1 MLGLRPKLR
10 VVRLVKTAMSVAG
23 KGHCRLKPRMSRRRS
38 VPLAVQ
44 ICPGNLHQ
52 LVNTPP
58 PGCCALR
65 VFQSEHT
72 VAEPAQQLHRAHASH
87 QPPPRQ
93 GWTEGHRARAMKGT
107 TAQADLP
114 WGELRQLVVM
124 PPLLHVL
131 SCSVKQAAA
140 FPEQQ
145 LCAWHLIQ
153 KSD

>member
-1 MLGLRPKLR
+1 MTAQSPSKDARMQVNSEPTAHKHSRGALTVMLGLRPKLR

-65 VFQSEHT
+65 VFQSEQT
-72 VAEPAQQLHRAHASH
+72 DAEPLQQLHRHMCRISRH
-87 QPPPRQ
+87 
-93 GWTEGHRARAMKGT
+93 HDRAWKRAT
-107 TAQADLP
+107 
-114 WGELRQLVVM
+114 
-124 PPLLHVL
+124 VL
-131 SCSVKQAAA
+131 A
-140 FPEQQ
+140 P
-145 LCAWHLIQ
+145 
-153 KSD
+153 

>member
-1 MLGLRPKLR
+1 MARLGIQPGSRVVRVVLTVMLGLRPRLR

-72 VAEPAQQLHRAHASH
+72 DAEPAQQLHRRTCHVSH
-87 QPPPRQ
+87 HISQC
-93 GWTEGHRARAMKGT
+93 HDRA
-107 TAQADLP
+107 
-114 WGELRQLVVM
+114 
-124 PPLLHVL
+124 
-131 SCSVKQAAA
+131 VKQATMIG
-140 FPEQQ
+140 
-145 LCAWHLIQ
+145 L
-153 KSD
+153 

>member
-1 MLGLRPKLR
+1 MVRLVNMARLGIQPGSRVVRVILTVMLGLRPRLR

-23 KGHCRLKPRMSRRRS
+23 KGHCRLKPRMSRRSS

-72 VAEPAQQLHRAHASH
+72 DAEPAQQLHRRTCHVSH
-87 QPPPRQ
+87 HISQC
-93 GWTEGHRARAMKGT
+93 HDRA
-107 TAQADLP
+107 
-114 WGELRQLVVM
+114 
-124 PPLLHVL
+124 
-131 SCSVKQAAA
+131 VKQATMIG
-140 FPEQQ
+140 
-145 LCAWHLIQ
+145 L
-153 KSD
+153 